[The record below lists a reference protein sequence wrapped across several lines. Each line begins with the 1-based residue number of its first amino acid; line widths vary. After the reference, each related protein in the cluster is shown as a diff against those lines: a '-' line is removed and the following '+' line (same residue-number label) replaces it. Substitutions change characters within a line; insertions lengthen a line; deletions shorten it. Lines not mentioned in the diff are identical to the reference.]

1 MLSAKN
7 IKELRDKFV
16 SPSLSIS
23 YRDPLHIVR
32 GKGQY
37 LYDMDGKKYLDG
49 INNIS
54 HVGHCHPEVT
64 KTLYKQTKTL
74 NTNTRYLHENIVLY
88 AQELT
93 SRLPEHLQ
101 VCFFTNS
108 GSESNDLA
116 LRLARDYTNSKHT
129 IVIQGAYHG
138 HTSATIE
145 VSPYKYD
152 GPGGRGVAK
161 FIHEVPMPD
170 SYRGSWKTSRADI
183 LEYYV
188 DHVDSILDFLYRKD
202 EQVSAFISESI
213 LGCGGQ
219 IFFPEGFLAL
229 ANKKVKK
236 VGGLCIADEVQIG
249 FGRVGSHFWGFE
261 SENTVPDII
270 TMGKSMGNGHPLSA
284 VVTTQKI
291 AQKFNNGMEY
301 FNSFGG
307 NPVSCA
313 VGRTV
318 LEIIEKEKLQE
329 NAYLVGK
336 YLIKE
341 LNDLKMRH
349 NLIGDIRGRGL
360 FLGIE
365 FIRDHEKMIPA
376 ATEAERIVNDMKDR
390 GILLSTD
397 GPDHNVIK
405 IKPPMIFTKQNADQL
420 LDVLDQLLIKKKYN

>member
-152 GPGGRGVAK
+152 GPGGRGAAK

>member
-152 GPGGRGVAK
+152 GPGGRGAAK

-307 NPVSCA
+307 NPISCA